1 MNKNERQKIDR
12 EFDAADAAIARAVT
26 AFTNKIERMSGR
38 WVHPKYF
45 IERTLLVLCDE
56 MTKIIDDPRYVH
68 LHGEATLKLSNA
80 LADYGDSLWE
90 HR

>member
-1 MNKNERQKIDR
+1 MLPTLPLRGLSPPSRQDR
-12 EFDAADAAIARAVT
+12 ANV
-26 AFTNKIERMSGR
+26 GR

-45 IERTLLVLCDE
+45 IERALLVLCDE

>member
-1 MNKNERQKIDR
+1 
-12 EFDAADAAIARAVT
+12 
-26 AFTNKIERMSGR
+26 
-38 WVHPKYF
+38 
-45 IERTLLVLCDE
+45 